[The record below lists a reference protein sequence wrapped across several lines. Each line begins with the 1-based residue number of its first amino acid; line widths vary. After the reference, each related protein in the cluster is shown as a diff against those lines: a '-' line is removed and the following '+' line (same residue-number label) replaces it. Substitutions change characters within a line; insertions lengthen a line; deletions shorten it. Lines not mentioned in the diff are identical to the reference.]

1 MPDTPRKLLVVDD
14 EPVVA
19 EFMARVLGMQGFT
32 IDIATDGETA
42 RSFISANGYEATII
56 DMRLPKLNGRQLYE
70 YIKVAC
76 PRLARHVVFTS
87 GALLDGEMADFL
99 AGEGLFFLNKPFGT
113 EDLKAAVV
121 KALRDPGSMV

>member
-99 AGEGLFFLNKPFGT
+99 AGEDLFFLNKPFGT